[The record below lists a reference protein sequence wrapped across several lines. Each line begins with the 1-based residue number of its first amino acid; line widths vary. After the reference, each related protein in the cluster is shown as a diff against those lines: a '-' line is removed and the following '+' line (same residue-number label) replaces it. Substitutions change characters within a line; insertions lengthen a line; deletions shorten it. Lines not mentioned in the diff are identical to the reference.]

1 MSKRLIALTI
11 LFVMLFTACSETV
24 DVSQQADTTEE
35 NAGIFDLPD
44 ASVPLG
50 NGSNS
55 EEIDTQDT
63 EQVHSN
69 DEPENTET
77 HADTQ
82 AGNIEMPTPDEI
94 ESVGQSETS
103 SVSEEMPTESTVE
116 PLSSEPND
124 PTQAQPSE
132 TQEPAQ
138 TQAPTELPEPVTI
151 EVDPEQLAALS
162 LYALSMEFPDF
173 ELQGFYSN
181 GSRTDGIYAMF
192 VSNGENLTAHIY
204 PIGNERNTPGTMDI
218 YATEVGYAAF
228 DFVNGVDD
236 NYTEIPQEDYVEQL
250 SALSGVSVFSH

>member
-1 MSKRLIALTI
+1 MSKRLIALAI
-11 LFVMLFTACSETV
+11 LFVMLFTACSETA

-35 NAGIFDLPD
+35 NTGIFDLPD

-63 EQVHSN
+63 EQLQPN
-69 DEPENTET
+69 DE
-77 HADTQ
+77 
-82 AGNIEMPTPDEI
+82 PTPDEI

-103 SVSEEMPTESTVE
+103 PVSEEMPTESTVE

-138 TQAPTELPEPVTI
+138 TQPPTELPEPVTV
-151 EVDPEQLAALS
+151 EVDPVQLAALS

>member
-1 MSKRLIALTI
+1 MSKRLIALAI

-63 EQVHSN
+63 EQFQPN
-69 DEPENTET
+69 DEPL
-77 HADTQ
+77 
-82 AGNIEMPTPDEI
+82 PDEI

-103 SVSEEMPTESTVE
+103 PVSEEMPTESTVE